1 MMRALTMSNIHN
13 DAKESTQD
21 LIEQVAS
28 MGNNLLINQLDNVID
43 KLLEHKFE
51 EQAKKMITLD
61 KLTDYITSGVMSK
74 DSSLSCAFEER
85 YFHEEG

>member
-1 MMRALTMSNIHN
+1 MSNIHN
-13 DAKESTQD
+13 DALKEQILDEIMATTTEN

-51 EQAKKMITLD
+51 EQA
-61 KLTDYITSGVMSK
+61 
-74 DSSLSCAFEER
+74 R
-85 YFHEEG
+85 

>member
-1 MMRALTMSNIHN
+1 MSNIHN
-13 DAKESTQD
+13 DALKEQMLDEIMATTTVD

-51 EQAKKMITLD
+51 EKA
-61 KLTDYITSGVMSK
+61 
-74 DSSLSCAFEER
+74 R
-85 YFHEEG
+85 

>member
-1 MMRALTMSNIHN
+1 MSNVHN
-13 DAKESTQD
+13 DALREQINDEIMATTTVD

-51 EQAKKMITLD
+51 EQA
-61 KLTDYITSGVMSK
+61 
-74 DSSLSCAFEER
+74 R
-85 YFHEEG
+85 

>member
-1 MMRALTMSNIHN
+1 MSDIHN
-13 DAKESTQD
+13 DALREQINDEIMVTSTEN

-51 EQAKKMITLD
+51 EQ
-61 KLTDYITSGVMSK
+61 SQ
-74 DSSLSCAFEER
+74 
-85 YFHEEG
+85 

>member
-1 MMRALTMSNIHN
+1 MSNIHN
-13 DAKESTQD
+13 DALKEQINDEIMVTSTQD

-51 EQAKKMITLD
+51 EQ
-61 KLTDYITSGVMSK
+61 V
-74 DSSLSCAFEER
+74 R
-85 YFHEEG
+85 

>member
-1 MMRALTMSNIHN
+1 MSNIHN
-13 DAKESTQD
+13 DALREQINDEIMVIATED

-51 EQAKKMITLD
+51 EQ
-61 KLTDYITSGVMSK
+61 S
-74 DSSLSCAFEER
+74 R
-85 YFHEEG
+85 

>member
-1 MMRALTMSNIHN
+1 MSDIHN
-13 DAKESTQD
+13 DALREQINDEIMVTSTEN

-51 EQAKKMITLD
+51 EQ
-61 KLTDYITSGVMSK
+61 S
-74 DSSLSCAFEER
+74 R
-85 YFHEEG
+85 

>member
-1 MMRALTMSNIHN
+1 MINIHN
-13 DAKESTQD
+13 DALREQINDEIMVTSTQD

-51 EQAKKMITLD
+51 EQA
-61 KLTDYITSGVMSK
+61 
-74 DSSLSCAFEER
+74 R
-85 YFHEEG
+85 

>member
-1 MMRALTMSNIHN
+1 MSNIHN
-13 DAKESTQD
+13 DALREQINDEIMVTTTQD

-51 EQAKKMITLD
+51 EKA
-61 KLTDYITSGVMSK
+61 
-74 DSSLSCAFEER
+74 R
-85 YFHEEG
+85 

>member
-1 MMRALTMSNIHN
+1 MSNIHN
-13 DAKESTQD
+13 DALREQINDEIMVTSTQD

-51 EQAKKMITLD
+51 EQA
-61 KLTDYITSGVMSK
+61 
-74 DSSLSCAFEER
+74 R
-85 YFHEEG
+85 R

>member
-1 MMRALTMSNIHN
+1 MSNVHN
-13 DAKESTQD
+13 DALREQINDEIMVTSTQD

-51 EQAKKMITLD
+51 EQARWM
-61 KLTDYITSGVMSK
+61 
-74 DSSLSCAFEER
+74 R
-85 YFHEEG
+85 Y

>member
-1 MMRALTMSNIHN
+1 MSGIHN
-13 DAKESTQD
+13 DALKEQINDEIMVTATED

-51 EQAKKMITLD
+51 EQ
-61 KLTDYITSGVMSK
+61 S
-74 DSSLSCAFEER
+74 R
-85 YFHEEG
+85 

>member
-1 MMRALTMSNIHN
+1 MSNTHN
-13 DAKESTQD
+13 DALREQINDEIMVTSTQD

-51 EQAKKMITLD
+51 EQA
-61 KLTDYITSGVMSK
+61 
-74 DSSLSCAFEER
+74 R
-85 YFHEEG
+85 

>member
-1 MMRALTMSNIHN
+1 MSNIHN
-13 DAKESTQD
+13 DALKEQMLDEIMATATVD

-51 EQAKKMITLD
+51 EQA
-61 KLTDYITSGVMSK
+61 
-74 DSSLSCAFEER
+74 R
-85 YFHEEG
+85 

>member
-1 MMRALTMSNIHN
+1 MSNIHN
-13 DAKESTQD
+13 DALREQMLDEIMVTSTEN

-51 EQAKKMITLD
+51 EQA
-61 KLTDYITSGVMSK
+61 
-74 DSSLSCAFEER
+74 R
-85 YFHEEG
+85 

>member
-1 MMRALTMSNIHN
+1 MSDVHN
-13 DAKESTQD
+13 DALREQINDEIMVTSTEN

-51 EQAKKMITLD
+51 EQ
-61 KLTDYITSGVMSK
+61 S
-74 DSSLSCAFEER
+74 R
-85 YFHEEG
+85 

>member
-1 MMRALTMSNIHN
+1 MSNIHN
-13 DAKESTQD
+13 DALKEQMLDEIMATTTVD

-51 EQAKKMITLD
+51 EQARWM
-61 KLTDYITSGVMSK
+61 
-74 DSSLSCAFEER
+74 R
-85 YFHEEG
+85 Y

>member
-1 MMRALTMSNIHN
+1 MSNVHN
-13 DAKESTQD
+13 DALKEQMLDEIMVTSTQD

-51 EQAKKMITLD
+51 EQA
-61 KLTDYITSGVMSK
+61 
-74 DSSLSCAFEER
+74 R
-85 YFHEEG
+85 

>member
-1 MMRALTMSNIHN
+1 MSNIHHDALKEQIN
-13 DAKESTQD
+13 DEIMVTSTQD

-51 EQAKKMITLD
+51 EQA
-61 KLTDYITSGVMSK
+61 
-74 DSSLSCAFEER
+74 R
-85 YFHEEG
+85 

>member
-1 MMRALTMSNIHN
+1 MSDIHN
-13 DAKESTQD
+13 DALKEQINDEIMVTATED

-51 EQAKKMITLD
+51 EQA
-61 KLTDYITSGVMSK
+61 
-74 DSSLSCAFEER
+74 R
-85 YFHEEG
+85 

>member
-1 MMRALTMSNIHN
+1 MSNVHN
-13 DAKESTQD
+13 DALREQINDEIMVTTTQD

-51 EQAKKMITLD
+51 EQA
-61 KLTDYITSGVMSK
+61 
-74 DSSLSCAFEER
+74 R
-85 YFHEEG
+85 

>member
-1 MMRALTMSNIHN
+1 MSNIHN
-13 DAKESTQD
+13 DALREQINDEIMVTSTQD

-51 EQAKKMITLD
+51 EKA
-61 KLTDYITSGVMSK
+61 
-74 DSSLSCAFEER
+74 R
-85 YFHEEG
+85 